1 MRRLYKRDRLK
12 YKELEEA
19 MVEHT
24 LEEVASACGVDLFP
38 TTMLD
43 PAKEPIDPRFIHFS
57 TGRRR
62 KPNYNEDSPSQ
73 MLPPKQARIEAVPG
87 Q

>member
-19 MVEHT
+19 MVENT
-24 LEEVASACGVDLFP
+24 LEEVALACGVDLFP
-38 TTMLD
+38 TIMLD
-43 PAKEPIDPRFIHFS
+43 SAKEPIDPRFIHFS

-62 KPNYNEDSPSQ
+62 KPTSNEDAASQ
-73 MLPPKQARIEAVPG
+73 MLPLKQARIEAAPL

>member
-1 MRRLYKRDRLK
+1 LYKRDRLK

-38 TTMLD
+38 TIMLD

-62 KPNYNEDSPSQ
+62 KPTSNEDAASQ
-73 MLPPKQARIEAVPG
+73 MLPPKQARIEATTH

>member
-1 MRRLYKRDRLK
+1 MYKRDRLK

-24 LEEVASACGVDLFP
+24 VEEVAAACGVDIYP

-43 PAKEPIDPRFIHFS
+43 SSREPIDPRFIHFS

-62 KPNYNEDSPSQ
+62 KPNYNEDAASQ
-73 MLPPKQARIEAVPG
+73 MQTPKQARIEAAPH